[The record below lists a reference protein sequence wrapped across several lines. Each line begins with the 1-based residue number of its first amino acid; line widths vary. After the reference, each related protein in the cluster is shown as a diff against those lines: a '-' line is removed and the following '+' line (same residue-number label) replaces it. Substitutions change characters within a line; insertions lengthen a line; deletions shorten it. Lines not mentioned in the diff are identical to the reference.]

1 MKKKNTKSKGFT
13 LIEIM
18 VATSIFMIIMLMAM
32 GALITTSDT
41 AKKSQALRT
50 AMDNV
55 NFAMESIT
63 RSIRMGADYTCVTS
77 STGVS
82 LPASANADCSLSTAG
97 GGAII
102 FTPALHAKGARD
114 TAYML
119 VERPVVSSQNTST
132 HGIERCNPDC
142 LDLITPEIDIKS
154 LKFFVN
160 GSDVNDKIQP
170 SVYIILKGTVTIKG
184 ESTSFA
190 IQTDVS
196 QRNIE

>member
-1 MKKKNTKSKGFT
+1 MKKYYRQSKGFT

-55 NFAMESIT
+55 SFAMESMT
-63 RSIRMGADYTCVTS
+63 RSIRMGADYTCVQS
-77 STGVS
+77 GTGVY
-82 LPASANADCSLSTAG
+82 LPAQANADCPLSTQG
-97 GGAII
+97 GSAII
-102 FTPALHAKGARD
+102 FTPALHPKGARD
-114 TAYML
+114 TAYM
-119 VERPVVSSQNTST
+119 VSDRPVISGQTTST
-132 HGIERCNPDC
+132 HGLERCNPGC
-142 LDLITPEIDIKS
+142 QDLISDDIDIQS

-160 GSDVNDKIQP
+160 GSDTNDKIQP

-190 IQTDVS
+190 IQTVTS